1 MARRQRTAIA
11 ALLPYKVASRPTTE
25 GGGQPSTSS
34 SRSGRED
41 AEPLSRLS
49 SWTLM
54 QVSVG
59 RAIYGPCISSFARLA
74 RLAAAAR
81 SQDGCLRLRWQGP
94 HGRAGKRRNAAALGQ
109 GGRRAKACYGVNG
122 PTQRARHLLDTRR
135 RRKGPTGMGRAIRAN
150 YGRLHTGPGPGM
162 EPQGRNLSRCGR
174 DLAQMRAVGSHVHRA
189 LIDRNQVSERPGR
202 IKRKCRFTCRQ
213 IEQDRC
219 PCAG

>member
-94 HGRAGKRRNAAALGQ
+94 HGRAGERGNAAALGQ

-135 RRKGPTGMGRAIRAN
+135 RRKGLTGRGGH
-150 YGRLHTGPGPGM
+150 YGRTTGG
-162 EPQGRNLSRCGR
+162 NLSRCGR